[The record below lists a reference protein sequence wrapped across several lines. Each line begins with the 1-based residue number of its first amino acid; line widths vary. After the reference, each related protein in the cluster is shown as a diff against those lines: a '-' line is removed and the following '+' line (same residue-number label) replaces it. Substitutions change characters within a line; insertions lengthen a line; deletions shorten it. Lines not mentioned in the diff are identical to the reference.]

1 MHSCY
6 KHTSHFAEDNHRYA
20 AVQDVLGSYRAQQ
33 QVLKTGPL
41 RDSPKRDNGAKVV
54 TQIFALFYLTGMLR
68 TINFTLL

>member
-1 MHSCY
+1 MYTCY
-6 KHTSHFAEDNHRYA
+6 KHASHFAEDNHRYA
-20 AVQDVLGSYRAQQ
+20 AVQDVLDSYRAQQ

-54 TQIFALFYLTGMLR
+54 TQISTLFYLTGILT